1 MTEKILVIKLSALGD
16 FILALGPMEAIR
28 RRHKDAH
35 ITLLTTQSFV
45 DIAERSGYFSEII
58 IDARPKL
65 YDLLGWYSLYKTL
78 NTENF
83 TRVYD
88 LQLNKRSARYYKLFR
103 HKPEWSGVVPDSPLF
118 YSNPDVRKLHAFK
131 RHQEIL
137 KVAGIDVQLP
147 DLSWMASDVS
157 IFGVKSPYVL
167 LVPGSAPQH
176 PAKRWPA
183 KHYTTLALRL
193 MRDGYQPVILGTAAE
208 ADVAQRITKLCPE
221 ALDLTGRTSL
231 YDIATLARGAKGAIG
246 NDTGPIH
253 LIAQAGCP
261 VVALFCTTKSNAARS
276 APVGKSVQVI
286 EAQNLEDVSMIQVYK
301 KFDPNA
307 AA

>member
-167 LVPGSAPQH
+167 LVPGS
-176 PAKRWPA
+176 
-183 KHYTTLALRL
+183 
-193 MRDGYQPVILGTAAE
+193 
-208 ADVAQRITKLCPE
+208 
-221 ALDLTGRTSL
+221 
-231 YDIATLARGAKGAIG
+231 IG

>member
-1 MTEKILVIKLSALGD
+1 MEKILVIKLSALGD

-28 RRHKDAH
+28 RQHKDAH
-35 ITLLTTQSFV
+35 IALLTTQPFV
-45 DIAERSGYFSEII
+45 DIAERSGYFNEII

-65 YDLLGWYSLYKTL
+65 YELHLWYSLYKIL
-78 NTENF
+78 NAGNF

-103 HKPEWSGVVPDSPLF
+103 HKPDWSGVVPGSPLF
-118 YSNPDVRKLHAFK
+118 YANTDARQLHAFK

-137 KVAGIDVQLP
+137 KVAGIDAQLP
-147 DLSWMASDVS
+147 DLSWMVSD
-157 IFGVKSPYVL
+157 ITAFGIKNPYVL

-183 KHYTTLALRL
+183 KYYTTLAMRL
-193 MRDGYQPVILGTAAE
+193 ARDGCQPVILGTAIE
-208 ADVAQRITKLCPE
+208 TEVAQRITKLCSE

-246 NDTGPIH
+246 NDTGPMH

-261 VVALFCTTKSNAARS
+261 VVTLFCTTESNAARS
-276 APVGKSVQVI
+276 APIGRSVQVI
-286 EAQNLEDVSMIQVYK
+286 EAQNLEDISMSEVYK
-301 KFDPNA
+301 KFDPGA